1 MKKIYWIWQLK
12 VAFSTW
18 DGGVTALIIVDWGR
32 DCYMSN
38 IDNVLFWG
46 EEKSEEVGA
55 RRERHRG
62 EKKKKSIVIC
72 EYHDAKDKQV

>member
-1 MKKIYWIWQLK
+1 
-12 VAFSTW
+12 
-18 DGGVTALIIVDWGR
+18 
-32 DCYMSN
+32 MSN

-62 EKKKKSIVIC
+62 EKKKKSVVIC